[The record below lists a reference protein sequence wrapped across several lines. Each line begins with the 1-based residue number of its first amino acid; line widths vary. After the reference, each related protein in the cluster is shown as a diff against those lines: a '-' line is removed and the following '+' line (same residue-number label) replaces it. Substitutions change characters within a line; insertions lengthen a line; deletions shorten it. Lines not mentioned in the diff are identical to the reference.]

1 MSGPRILFASEMGG
15 GNGHVMRVL
24 PVAEALRAKGATV
37 TCAMRDI
44 VTARPLMV
52 AGFDV
57 FPAPRILEGLNTT
70 LRAANYA
77 ELMIRGGL
85 DRADRTLL
93 VARAWLDYVEMFKPD
108 LIVADFAPGAMLGAM
123 VAGVPRASLG
133 TGFGLPPDFAP
144 MPTFAPWL
152 EAPNGRLHA
161 AESAV
166 LNAVNTALLEHKRPP
181 LARLSQLV
189 NTDCD
194 ILCTFRELDHYDD
207 RPGAPNYIGPIFS
220 TRRGVAPP
228 WPSHDGRKIFAYFAG
243 EWPMFSAAVPAF
255 TKIGESALMVVD
267 TPIDPKWMAGNA
279 HFAAS
284 AKGVDLTQVLPHAS
298 VVVSHAGMG
307 LVSQALLAGVP
318 MVLFP
323 RNPEQVGTAKRIE
336 GLGCGLMLRGLHSEE
351 AIESAVRQAMN
362 DPAIRA
368 RAQALAADFRARRA
382 DDAPALAAGAIMEY
396 CVKSMG

>member
-15 GNGHVMRVL
+15 GNGHVRRVL
-24 PVAEALRAKGATV
+24 PVAEALRARGATV

-44 VTARPLMV
+44 VTARPLMT

-57 FPAPRILEGLNTT
+57 LPSPRILEGLNTT
-70 LRAANYA
+70 LNAANYA

-93 VARAWLDYVEMFKPD
+93 TVRAWTDYVKLFKPD
-108 LIVADFAPGAMLGAM
+108 LIVADFAPGAMLGALAM
-123 VAGVPRASLG
+123 DVPRASLG
-133 TGFGLPPDFAP
+133 TGFGLPPDLSP

-152 EAPNGRLHA
+152 EAPPPRLHA
-161 AESAV
+161 AERAV
-166 LNAVNTALLEHKRPP
+166 LAAVNTALQHNNRAP
-181 LARLSQLV
+181 LTRLSELL
-189 NTDCD
+189 NTGCD
-194 ILCTFRELDHYDD
+194 ILCTFRELDHYDN
-207 RPGAPNYIGPIFS
+207 RPSGPRYIGPIFS
-220 TRRGVAPP
+220 TPRGVAPP
-228 WPSHDGRKIFAYFAG
+228 WPSHDGRKIFAYFTG
-243 EWPMFSAAVPAF
+243 EWPMFSAAIPAL

-279 HFAAS
+279 HFSAS

-298 VVVSHAGMG
+298 VIVSHAGMG

-336 GLGCGLMLRGLHSEE
+336 AMGCGLMLRGLHPEDVIAG
-351 AIESAVRQAMN
+351 AIRRALN

-368 RAQALAADFRARRA
+368 RAQALAADFRARYSPNPA
-382 DDAPALAAGAIMEY
+382 ALAADTIMEY
-396 CVKSMG
+396 CSKSMN